1 MCLGV
6 MKMSKSLLS
15 AFNIDIRK
23 SRGINKKDYDVFTN
37 KDLLDRFRISILE
50 NLSDRVD
57 VDNLDKDALIEEVK
71 VALEGYEV
79 SNEERL
85 YLYNLIDNEINGYGP
100 LTELLVAKDIDEIMV
115 NGCDEVYVESNG
127 RLIKDNNVS
136 FINDKHIIRVV
147 QSLISETGKVI
158 DVNNPM
164 VDAILPDGSRVNAIV
179 PPISLHPTITI
190 RKFKQNL
197 VDMNTLI
204 GNGTLTPY
212 MAEFLCAAMQ
222 AKLNII
228 ISGGTSCGKTSLL
241 NTLSNYIKEEDR
253 TITIEDSRELSLR
266 NGHVVSL
273 ETKNDI
279 YGDNDITIRELVR
292 NALRMR
298 PDRIIIGEIRGEEA
312 FDLLQAMNTGCNGSM
327 TTMHAN
333 SPKDALNRLET
344 MVLMSGFD
352 VPIKNLR
359 EYIDSAI
366 DVIVHMERMPDG
378 KRKIVSISEVDGI
391 QDNELIINNIFD
403 FKIDKVL
410 DDGTIEGKFTLNK
423 RIPNVLKEMNRK
435 GIRVVDYMFKKNK

>member
-1 MCLGV
+1 
-6 MKMSKSLLS
+6 MSKNLLS
-15 AFNIDIRK
+15 AFNIEVNK
-23 SRGINKKDYDVFTN
+23 EKHYNKKDYDVFKN
-37 KDLLDRFRISILE
+37 KDLLDSFRIKILE
-50 NLSDRVD
+50 KLSDRSLY
-57 VDNLDKDALIEEVK
+57 NKLDRDDIIEEIK
-71 VALEGYEV
+71 ATLAGYEI
-79 SNEERL
+79 SNEERI
-85 YLYNLIDNEINGYGP
+85 YLYNLIDNEVNGYGP
-100 LTELLVAKDIDEIMV
+100 LTELLAAKDINEIMV
-115 NGCDEVYVESNG
+115 NGYNEVYVESNG
-127 RLIKDNNVS
+127 RIIKDDSVS
-136 FINDKHIIRVV
+136 FIDDKHIIRVV

-158 DVNNPM
+158 DVNNPI

-197 VDMNTLI
+197 VEMNTLV

-212 MAEFLCAAMQ
+212 MAEFLSAAME
-222 AKLNII
+222 AKFNII
-228 ISGGTSCGKTSLL
+228 ISGGTSCGKTSIL
-241 NTLSNYIKEEDR
+241 NTLSNYIKEDDR
-253 TITIEDSRELSLR
+253 TITIEDSRELNLKSK
-266 NGHVVSL
+266 HVVSL
-273 ETKNDI
+273 ETKVDNYGNNDVTTR
-279 YGDNDITIRELVR
+279 DLLR

-344 MVLMSGFD
+344 MVLMSGID

-359 EYIDSAI
+359 EYIDNAI
-366 DVIVHMERMPDG
+366 DLIVHMERMPDG

-391 QDNELIINNIFD
+391 KDNELIIKNIFD

-423 RIPNVLKEMNRK
+423 SIPNVLKEMNKK
-435 GIRVVDYMFKKNK
+435 GITSVDYMFKKNK

>member
-1 MCLGV
+1 
-6 MKMSKSLLS
+6 MSKNLLS
-15 AFNIDIRK
+15 AFNIEVNK
-23 SRGINKKDYDVFTN
+23 EKHYNKKDYDVFKN
-37 KDLLDRFRISILE
+37 KDLLDSFRIKILE
-50 NLSDRVD
+50 KLSDRSLY
-57 VDNLDKDALIEEVK
+57 NKLDRDDIIEEIK
-71 VALEGYEV
+71 ATLAGYEI
-79 SNEERL
+79 SNEERI
-85 YLYNLIDNEINGYGP
+85 YLYNLIDNEVNGYGP
-100 LTELLVAKDIDEIMV
+100 LTELLAAKDINEIMV
-115 NGCDEVYVESNG
+115 NGYNEVYVESSG
-127 RLIKDNNVS
+127 RIIKDDSVS
-136 FINDKHIIRVV
+136 FIDDKHIIRVV

-158 DVNNPM
+158 DVNNPI

-197 VDMNTLI
+197 VEMNTLV

-212 MAEFLCAAMQ
+212 MAEFLSAAME
-222 AKLNII
+222 AKFNII
-228 ISGGTSCGKTSLL
+228 ISGGTSCGKTSIL
-241 NTLSNYIKEEDR
+241 NTLSNYIKEDDR
-253 TITIEDSRELSLR
+253 TITIEDSRELNLKSK
-266 NGHVVSL
+266 HVVSL
-273 ETKNDI
+273 ETKVDNYGNNDVTTR
-279 YGDNDITIRELVR
+279 DLLR

-344 MVLMSGFD
+344 MVLMSGID

-359 EYIDSAI
+359 EYIDNAI
-366 DVIVHMERMPDG
+366 DLIVHMERMPDG

-391 QDNELIINNIFD
+391 KDNELIIKNIFD

-423 RIPNVLKEMNRK
+423 SIPNVLKEMNKK
-435 GIRVVDYMFKKNK
+435 GITSVDYMFKKNK

>member
-1 MCLGV
+1 
-6 MKMSKSLLS
+6 MSKSLLS
-15 AFNIDIRK
+15 AFNIDVSK
-23 SRGINKKDYDVFTN
+23 KYGGNKKDYDVFEN
-37 KDLLDRFRISILE
+37 KDLLDKFRVSILE
-50 NLSDRVD
+50 SLSDRVN
-57 VDNLDKDALIEEVK
+57 VDKLDKESIIEEVK
-71 VALEGYEV
+71 IALEGYDV

-85 YLYNLIDNEINGYGP
+85 YLYNLIDNEINGFGP
-100 LTELLVAKDIDEIMV
+100 LTQLLMAKDINEIMV
-115 NGCDEVYVESNG
+115 NGCDDIYVESNG
-127 RLIKDNNVS
+127 KLIKDNSVS

-164 VDAILPDGSRVNAIV
+164 IDAILPDGSRVNAIV

-190 RKFKQNL
+190 RKFKPNM
-197 VDMNTLI
+197 VDMNSLI

-212 MAEFLCAAMQ
+212 MAEFLCAAME
-222 AKLNII
+222 AKFNII
-228 ISGGTSCGKTSLL
+228 ISGGTSCGKTSIL
-241 NTLSNYIKEEDR
+241 NTLSNYIKEEER
-253 TITIEDSRELSLR
+253 TITIEDSRELNLKSK
-266 NGHVVSL
+266 HVVSL

-279 YGDNDITIRELVR
+279 YGDNDITIRELLR

-344 MVLMSGFD
+344 MVLMSGID

-366 DVIVHMERMPDG
+366 DLIVHMERMPDG
-378 KRKIVSISEVDGI
+378 KRKITSISEVDGI
-391 QDNELIINNIFD
+391 KDNELIIKDIFD

-410 DDGTIEGKFTLNK
+410 EDGTIEGKFTLNK
-423 RIPNVLKEMNRK
+423 TVPNVLREMNKK
-435 GIRVVDYMFKKNK
+435 GIRSVDYMFNKKK

>member
-1 MCLGV
+1 
-6 MKMSKSLLS
+6 MSKNLLS
-15 AFNIDIRK
+15 AFNIEVNK
-23 SRGINKKDYDVFTN
+23 EKHYNKKDYDVFKN
-37 KDLLDRFRISILE
+37 KDLLDSFRIKILE
-50 NLSDRVD
+50 KLSDRSLY
-57 VDNLDKDALIEEVK
+57 NKLDRDDIIEEIK
-71 VALEGYEV
+71 ATLAGYEI
-79 SNEERL
+79 SNEERI
-85 YLYNLIDNEINGYGP
+85 YLYNLIDNEVNGYGP
-100 LTELLVAKDIDEIMV
+100 LTELLAAKDINEIMV
-115 NGCDEVYVESNG
+115 NGYNEVYVESNG
-127 RLIKDNNVS
+127 RIIKDDSVS
-136 FINDKHIIRVV
+136 FIDDKHIIRVV

-158 DVNNPM
+158 DVNNPI

-197 VDMNTLI
+197 VEMNTLV

-212 MAEFLCAAMQ
+212 MAEFLSAAME
-222 AKLNII
+222 AKFNII
-228 ISGGTSCGKTSLL
+228 ISGGTSCGKTSIL
-241 NTLSNYIKEEDR
+241 NTLSNYIKEDDR
-253 TITIEDSRELSLR
+253 TITIEDSRELNLKSK
-266 NGHVVSL
+266 HVVSL
-273 ETKNDI
+273 ETKVDNYGNNDVTTR
-279 YGDNDITIRELVR
+279 DLLR

-344 MVLMSGFD
+344 MVLMSGID

-359 EYIDSAI
+359 EYIDNAI
-366 DVIVHMERMPDG
+366 DLIVHMERMPDG

-391 QDNELIINNIFD
+391 KDNELIIKNIFD

-423 RIPNVLKEMNRK
+423 SIPNVLKEMHKK
-435 GIRVVDYMFKKNK
+435 GITSVDYMFKKNK

>member
-1 MCLGV
+1 
-6 MKMSKSLLS
+6 MSKSLLS
-15 AFNIDIRK
+15 AFNIDVSK
-23 SRGINKKDYDVFTN
+23 GKNNNKNDYDVFKN
-37 KDLLDRFRISILE
+37 KDLLDSFRVKILE
-50 NLSDRVD
+50 NLSDRVTI
-57 VDNLDKDALIEEVK
+57 NKLDREDIVEEIK
-71 VALEGYEV
+71 FTLEGYEI

-85 YLYNLIDNEINGYGP
+85 YLYNLIENEVNGYGP
-100 LTELLVAKDIDEIMV
+100 LTELLMAKDINEIMV
-115 NGCDEVYVESNG
+115 NGCDEIYVESNG
-127 RLIKDNNVS
+127 KIIKDEGIS

-147 QSLISETGKVI
+147 QSLISETGKVL

-190 RKFKQNL
+190 RKFKPNL
-197 VDMNTLI
+197 VDMDTLV

-212 MAEFLCAAMQ
+212 MGEFLCAAMQ
-222 AKLNII
+222 ARLNII
-228 ISGGTSCGKTSLL
+228 ISGGTSCGKTSIL

-253 TITIEDSRELSLR
+253 TITIEDSRELNLK
-266 NGHVVSL
+266 NKHVVSL
-273 ETKNDI
+273 ETRADN
-279 YGDNDITIRELVR
+279 YGDNDITIRDLVR

-344 MVLMSGFD
+344 MVLMSGID

-359 EYIDSAI
+359 EYIDNAI
-366 DVIVHMERMPDG
+366 DLVVHMERMPDG
-378 KRKIVSISEVDGI
+378 KRKIISISEVDGI
-391 QDNELIINNIFD
+391 KDNELVLKDIFD

-410 DDGTIEGKFTLNK
+410 DDGTVEGKFTLNK
-423 RIPNVLKEMNRK
+423 TIPNVLKVMNKK
-435 GIRVVDYMFKKNK
+435 GINSVDYMFKKSK

>member
-1 MCLGV
+1 
-6 MKMSKSLLS
+6 MSKNLLS
-15 AFNIDIRK
+15 AFNIEVNK
-23 SRGINKKDYDVFTN
+23 EKHYNKKDYDVFKN
-37 KDLLDRFRISILE
+37 KDLLDSFRIKILE
-50 NLSDRVD
+50 KLSDRSLY
-57 VDNLDKDALIEEVK
+57 NKLDRDDIIEEIK
-71 VALEGYEV
+71 ATLAGYDI
-79 SNEERL
+79 SNEERI
-85 YLYNLIDNEINGYGP
+85 YLYNLIDNEVNGYGP
-100 LTELLVAKDIDEIMV
+100 LTELLAAKDINEIMV
-115 NGCDEVYVESNG
+115 NGYNEVYVESNG
-127 RLIKDNNVS
+127 RIIKDDSVS
-136 FINDKHIIRVV
+136 FIDDKHIIRVV

-158 DVNNPM
+158 DVNNPI

-197 VDMNTLI
+197 VEMNTLV

-212 MAEFLCAAMQ
+212 MAEFLSAAME
-222 AKLNII
+222 AKFNII
-228 ISGGTSCGKTSLL
+228 ISGGTSCGKTSIL
-241 NTLSNYIKEEDR
+241 NTLSNYIKEDDR
-253 TITIEDSRELSLR
+253 TITIEDSRELNLKSK
-266 NGHVVSL
+266 HVVSL
-273 ETKNDI
+273 ETKVDNYGNNDVTTR
-279 YGDNDITIRELVR
+279 DLLR

-344 MVLMSGFD
+344 MVLMSGID

-359 EYIDSAI
+359 EYIDNAI
-366 DVIVHMERMPDG
+366 DLIVHMERMPDG

-391 QDNELIINNIFD
+391 KDNELIIKNIFD

-423 RIPNVLKEMNRK
+423 SIPNVLKEMNKK
-435 GIRVVDYMFKKNK
+435 GITSVDYMFKKNK

>member
-1 MCLGV
+1 
-6 MKMSKSLLS
+6 MSKSLLS
-15 AFNIDIRK
+15 AFNIDFSK
-23 SRGINKKDYDVFTN
+23 EKNNNKNDYEVFKN
-37 KDLLDRFRISILE
+37 KDLLDSFRVKILE
-50 NLSDRVD
+50 NLSDRVTI
-57 VDNLDKDALIEEVK
+57 NKLDREDIVEEIK
-71 VALEGYEV
+71 FTLEGYEI

-85 YLYNLIDNEINGYGP
+85 YLYNLIENEVNGYGP
-100 LTELLVAKDIDEIMV
+100 LTELLMAKDINEIMV
-115 NGCDEVYVESNG
+115 NGCDEIYVESNG
-127 RLIKDNNVS
+127 KIIKDEGIS

-147 QSLISETGKVI
+147 QSLISETGKVL

-190 RKFKQNL
+190 RKFKPNL
-197 VDMNTLI
+197 VDMDTLV

-212 MAEFLCAAMQ
+212 MGEFLCAAMQ
-222 AKLNII
+222 ARLNII
-228 ISGGTSCGKTSLL
+228 ISGGTSCGKTSIL

-253 TITIEDSRELSLR
+253 TITIEDSRELNLK
-266 NGHVVSL
+266 NKHVVSL
-273 ETKNDI
+273 ETRADN
-279 YGDNDITIRELVR
+279 YGDNDITIRDLVR

-344 MVLMSGFD
+344 MVLMSGID

-359 EYIDSAI
+359 EYIDNAI
-366 DVIVHMERMPDG
+366 DLVVHMERMPDG
-378 KRKIVSISEVDGI
+378 KRKIISISEVDGI
-391 QDNELIINNIFD
+391 KDNELVLKDIFD

-410 DDGTIEGKFTLNK
+410 DDGTVEGKFTLNK
-423 RIPNVLKEMNRK
+423 TIPNVLKVMNKK
-435 GIRVVDYMFKKNK
+435 GINSVDYMFKKSK

>member
-1 MCLGV
+1 
-6 MKMSKSLLS
+6 MSKSLLS
-15 AFNIDIRK
+15 AFNIDVSK
-23 SRGINKKDYDVFTN
+23 EKNNNKNDYEVFKN
-37 KDLLDRFRISILE
+37 KDLLDSFRVKILE
-50 NLSDRVD
+50 NLSDRVTI
-57 VDNLDKDALIEEVK
+57 NKLDREDIVEEIK
-71 VALEGYEV
+71 FTLEGYEI

-85 YLYNLIDNEINGYGP
+85 YLYNLIENEVNGYGP
-100 LTELLVAKDIDEIMV
+100 LTELLMAKDINEIMV
-115 NGCDEVYVESNG
+115 NGCDEIYVESNG
-127 RLIKDNNVS
+127 KIIKDEGIS

-147 QSLISETGKVI
+147 QSLISETGKVL

-190 RKFKQNL
+190 RKFKPNL
-197 VDMNTLI
+197 VDMDTLV

-212 MAEFLCAAMQ
+212 MGEFLCAAMQ
-222 AKLNII
+222 ARLNII
-228 ISGGTSCGKTSLL
+228 ISGGTSCGKTSIL

-253 TITIEDSRELSLR
+253 TITIEDSRELNLK
-266 NGHVVSL
+266 NKHVVSL
-273 ETKNDI
+273 ETRADN
-279 YGDNDITIRELVR
+279 YGDNDITIRDLVR

-344 MVLMSGFD
+344 MVLMSGID

-359 EYIDSAI
+359 EYIDNAI
-366 DVIVHMERMPDG
+366 DLVVHMERMPDG
-378 KRKIVSISEVDGI
+378 KRKIISISEVDGI
-391 QDNELIINNIFD
+391 KDNELVLKDIFD

-410 DDGTIEGKFTLNK
+410 DDGTVEGKFTLNK
-423 RIPNVLKEMNRK
+423 TIPNVLKVMNKK
-435 GIRVVDYMFKKNK
+435 GINSVDYMFKKSK

>member
-1 MCLGV
+1 
-6 MKMSKSLLS
+6 MSKNLLS
-15 AFNIDIRK
+15 AFNIDIKGK
-23 SRGINKKDYDVFTN
+23 SSNKKDYDIFAN
-37 KDLLDRFRISILE
+37 KEMLDSFRIKVLESI
-50 NLSDRVD
+50 SDRID
-57 VDNLDKDALIEEVK
+57 VDRLGKDAINDEVRK
-71 VALEGYEV
+71 VLEGYEV

-100 LTELLVAKDIDEIMV
+100 LTELIYAKDIDEIMV
-115 NGCDEVYVESNG
+115 NGCNEVYVESG
-127 RLIKDNNVS
+127 GKILKDENVS

-147 QSLISETGKVI
+147 QRLISETGKTI
-158 DVNNPM
+158 DVRNPM

-190 RKFKQNL
+190 RKFKNNIDDL
-197 VDMNTLI
+197 NTLI

-212 MAEFLCAAMQ
+212 MAEFLCAAME

-228 ISGGTSCGKTSLL
+228 ISGGTSSGKTSLL

-253 TITIEDSRELSLR
+253 TITIEDSRELNLK
-266 NGHVVSL
+266 NKHVVSL
-273 ETKNDI
+273 ETKIDN
-279 YGDNDITIRELVR
+279 YGNNDITIRELVR

-344 MVLMSGFD
+344 MVLMSGLD

-359 EYIDSAI
+359 EYIDSAV
-366 DVIVHMERMPDG
+366 DLVVHMERLSDG
-378 KRKIVSISEVDGI
+378 KRKIVSISELTGI
-391 QDNELIINNIFD
+391 KDNELVLKDIFD

-410 DDGTIEGKFTLNK
+410 EDGTIEGKFTLNK
-423 RIPNVLKEMNRK
+423 GIPNVLKVMNRK
-435 GIRVVDYMFKKNK
+435 GINSIDYMFKKNK

>member
-1 MCLGV
+1 
-6 MKMSKSLLS
+6 MSKSLLS
-15 AFNIDIRK
+15 AFNIDVSK
-23 SRGINKKDYDVFTN
+23 NKGINKNDYDVFEN
-37 KDLLDRFRISILE
+37 KDLLDRFRVQILE
-50 NLSDRVD
+50 NLSDRID
-57 VDNLDKDALIEEVK
+57 VSKLDRDAIVEEVK
-71 VALEGYEV
+71 VALDGYEV

-100 LTELLVAKDIDEIMV
+100 LTELLIAKDINEIMV

-127 RLIKDNNVS
+127 KLIRDDSIS

-190 RKFKQNL
+190 RKFKPSMMDMGTL
-197 VDMNTLI
+197 V

-228 ISGGTSCGKTSLL
+228 ISGGTSSGKTSIL

-253 TITIEDSRELSLR
+253 TITIEDSRELNLR
-266 NGHVVSL
+266 TKHVVSL
-273 ETKNDI
+273 ETKIDA
-279 YGDNDITIRELVR
+279 YGDNNITIRDLVR

-344 MVLMSGFD
+344 MVLMSGID

-359 EYIDSAI
+359 EYIDNAI
-366 DVIVHMERMPDG
+366 DLIVHMERMPDG
-378 KRKIVSISEVDGI
+378 KRKIISISEVNGI
-391 QDNELIINNIFD
+391 KDNELIIKDIFD

-410 DDGTIEGKFTLNK
+410 EDGTIEGKFTLNK
-423 RIPNVLKEMNRK
+423 VVPNALREMNKK
-435 GIRVVDYMFKKNK
+435 GINSVDYMFKKNK

>member
-1 MCLGV
+1 
-6 MKMSKSLLS
+6 MSKNLLS
-15 AFNIDIRK
+15 AFNIEVNK
-23 SRGINKKDYDVFTN
+23 EKYYNKKDYDVFKN
-37 KDLLDRFRISILE
+37 KDLLDSFRIKILE
-50 NLSDRVD
+50 KLSDRSLY
-57 VDNLDKDALIEEVK
+57 NKLDRDDIIEEIK
-71 VALEGYEV
+71 ATLAGYEI
-79 SNEERL
+79 SNEERI
-85 YLYNLIDNEINGYGP
+85 YLYNLIDNEVNGYGP
-100 LTELLVAKDIDEIMV
+100 LTELLAAKDINEIMV
-115 NGCDEVYVESNG
+115 NGYNEVYVESNG
-127 RLIKDNNVS
+127 KIIKDDSVS
-136 FINDKHIIRVV
+136 FIDDKHIIRVV

-158 DVNNPM
+158 DVNNPI

-197 VDMNTLI
+197 VEMNTLV

-212 MAEFLCAAMQ
+212 MAEFLSAAME
-222 AKLNII
+222 AKFNII
-228 ISGGTSCGKTSLL
+228 ISGGTSCGKTSIL
-241 NTLSNYIKEEDR
+241 NTLSNYIKEDDR
-253 TITIEDSRELSLR
+253 TITIEDSRELNLKSK
-266 NGHVVSL
+266 HVVSL
-273 ETKNDI
+273 ETKVDNYGNNDVTTR
-279 YGDNDITIRELVR
+279 DLLR

-344 MVLMSGFD
+344 MVLMSGID

-359 EYIDSAI
+359 EYIDNAI
-366 DVIVHMERMPDG
+366 DLIVHMERMPDG

-391 QDNELIINNIFD
+391 KDNELIIKNIFD

-423 RIPNVLKEMNRK
+423 SIPNVLKEMNKK
-435 GIRVVDYMFKKNK
+435 GITSVDYMFKKNK

>member
-1 MCLGV
+1 
-6 MKMSKSLLS
+6 MSKSLLS
-15 AFNIDIRK
+15 AFNIDVSK
-23 SRGINKKDYDVFTN
+23 NKGINKSDYDVFAN
-37 KDLLDRFRISILE
+37 KELLDKFRISILE

-57 VDNLDKDALIEEVK
+57 VDKLDREAVIEEVK
-71 VALEGYEV
+71 AALEGYEV

-85 YLYNLIDNEINGYGP
+85 YLYNLIDNEVNGYGP
-100 LTELLVAKDIDEIMV
+100 LTEVLMAKDINEIMV
-115 NGCDEVYVESNG
+115 NGCDDIYVESNG
-127 RLIKDNNVS
+127 KLIKDNTIS
-136 FINDKHIIRVV
+136 FIDDKHIIRVV
-147 QSLISETGKVI
+147 QSLISKTGKVI

-190 RKFKQNL
+190 RKFKPNM
-197 VDMNTLI
+197 VDINTLI
-204 GNGTLTPY
+204 GNGTMTPY
-212 MAEFLCAAMQ
+212 MAEFLCAAME

-228 ISGGTSCGKTSLL
+228 ISGGTSCGKTSIL

-253 TITIEDSRELSLR
+253 TITIEDSRELNLK
-266 NGHVVSL
+266 NKHVVSL
-273 ETKNDI
+273 ETKNDT

-333 SPKDALNRLET
+333 SAKDALNRLET
-344 MVLMSGFD
+344 MVLMSGID

-359 EYIDSAI
+359 EYIDNAI
-366 DVIVHMERMPDG
+366 DLIVHMERMPDG
-378 KRKIVSISEVDGI
+378 KRKITSISEVDGI
-391 QDNELIINNIFD
+391 KDNELVIKDIFD

-410 DDGTIEGKFTLNK
+410 EDGTIEGKFTLNK
-423 RIPNVLKEMNRK
+423 TVPNVLKEMNRK
-435 GIRVVDYMFKKNK
+435 GIKSVDYMFKKNK

>member
-1 MCLGV
+1 
-6 MKMSKSLLS
+6 
-15 AFNIDIRK
+15 
-23 SRGINKKDYDVFTN
+23 
-37 KDLLDRFRISILE
+37 
-50 NLSDRVD
+50 
-57 VDNLDKDALIEEVK
+57 
-71 VALEGYEV
+71 
-79 SNEERL
+79 
-85 YLYNLIDNEINGYGP
+85 
-100 LTELLVAKDIDEIMV
+100 MV
-115 NGCDEVYVESNG
+115 NGYNEVYVESNG
-127 RLIKDNNVS
+127 RIIKDDSVS
-136 FINDKHIIRVV
+136 FIDDKHIIRVV

-158 DVNNPM
+158 DVNNPI

-197 VDMNTLI
+197 VEMNTLV

-212 MAEFLCAAMQ
+212 MAEFLSAAME
-222 AKLNII
+222 AKFNII
-228 ISGGTSCGKTSLL
+228 ISGGTSCGKTSIL
-241 NTLSNYIKEEDR
+241 NTLSNYIKEDDR
-253 TITIEDSRELSLR
+253 TITIEDSRELNLKSK
-266 NGHVVSL
+266 HVVSL
-273 ETKNDI
+273 ETKVDNYGNNDVTTR
-279 YGDNDITIRELVR
+279 DLLR

-344 MVLMSGFD
+344 MVLMSGID

-359 EYIDSAI
+359 EYIDNAI
-366 DVIVHMERMPDG
+366 DLIVHMERMPDS

-391 QDNELIINNIFD
+391 KDNELIIKNIFD

-423 RIPNVLKEMNRK
+423 SIPNVLKEMNKK
-435 GIRVVDYMFKKNK
+435 GITSVDYMFKKNK